1 MSYKTIEQRLTMKS
15 DITNKQSLSTLVGHI
30 RQNFPPIAGI
40 AHGAMVLDDISFY
53 EMPFEKMNKVLQPK
67 VQGAISLDELFQET
81 NLDFFVFFSSVTAI
95 AGNRGQSAYT
105 TANMFM
111 SALAT
116 QRRQK
121 GLAASILHIGAVM
134 GVGYINR
141 GFSEAIFAALRK
153 TGFMM
158 MAEREFL
165 LCFGEAVLASHPLSG
180 RNTEVVTALETIK
193 LGGISPPWA
202 KFPRFQYCLQV
213 NDGLD
218 KKAKQKAITVST
230 KISLLEA
237 TSAEEILEI
246 IQDAFFL
253 KIQAALQIPVE
264 NDKFQVLS
272 SKTDDLG
279 IDSLVAVEIRSWFL
293 KEIETEIPV
302 FKVLSGG
309 SVTQLLEYA
318 IENMPARLTPHLS
331 ESSKISGTDHVAIK
345 PPTPDSISPTPNSG
359 SKNSAET
366 SQLGDEQDREEY
378 SSATSL
384 SDISQTSFGKIFPIS
399 PGQSRFWFLKHLIE
413 DQTTANSTIS
423 VSIQGTIRLDSLETA
438 VRKIATRHEAL
449 RTSFFMNENQKPVQ
463 AISETSRLY
472 LERIINADESQVALE
487 FENLKTHVY
496 DIEHGECMRLIH
508 LRITP
513 TENYLLIGSH
523 HIIMDGISLEVF
535 LNDLQKAYNGQNLSD
550 QVYQYSDYSEKLR
563 QDLACGAMQEE
574 MKYWKS
580 ELANPLPALPLL
592 PFAATKNRT
601 TLLRYEHISASHSID
616 SKVAKQIE
624 NTCQK
629 LKANVFHYYLA
640 VFEVLLFKLFGHSD
654 VCIGMADSNR
664 WNDQVAKSIGMYL
677 NLLPLR
683 FHLDAKQSFEGVL
696 KDTRRK
702 AYLAM
707 SNSRLPFDILLDNVE
722 SERSTTF
729 SPLFQAFINYRQ
741 GISEKRKFDSA
752 TGTIKEMSLPRT
764 NYDISLDIIEN
775 PGSETRIT
783 FMLQKSLYSES
794 DTARIL
800 DMYLQLLSDFSSSH
814 KHTLHEVSLYSK
826 QDSSNAIQ
834 SGQGKSSF
842 CCYVPNGT

>member
-1 MSYKTIEQRLTMKS
+1 
-15 DITNKQSLSTLVGHI
+15 
-30 RQNFPPIAGI
+30 
-40 AHGAMVLDDISFY
+40 MVLDDISFF

-67 VQGAISLDELFQET
+67 VQGAIFLDELFQET
-81 NLDFFVFFSSVTAI
+81 TLDFFVFFSSVTAI

-153 TGFMM
+153 TGFMLM
-158 MAEREFL
+158 SEREFC
-165 LCFGEAVLASHPLSG
+165 LCFGEAILASHPLSG
-180 RNTEVVTALETIK
+180 RNAEVVTALETIK
-193 LGGISPPWA
+193 LGGISPQWA

-213 NDGLD
+213 NDGVD
-218 KKAKQKAITVST
+218 KKAKKKAVTVST
-230 KISLLEA
+230 KINLLEA
-237 TSAEEILEI
+237 TSAEEVLEI
-246 IQDAFFL
+246 VQGKIILDFQNEANIYVDAFFL

-264 NDKFQVLS
+264 NDKSQVLS
-272 SKTDDLG
+272 SRTDDLG

-318 IENMPARLTPHLS
+318 VDNMPVKLTPNLNN
-331 ESSKISGTDHVAIK
+331 SSKTSGTDRPVIEQ
-345 PPTPDSISPTPNSG
+345 PTPDSVSSRPNSR
-359 SKNSAET
+359 SKSSTET
-366 SQLGDEQDREEY
+366 SQLGEEQDKEEN

-384 SDISQTSFGKIFPIS
+384 SDISQTSFGKIVPIS

-423 VSIQGTIRLDSLETA
+423 VSIKGKIRLESLESA

-449 RTSFFMNENQKPVQ
+449 RTSFFIDENQKPVQ

-472 LERIINADESQVALE
+472 LERIVDADEYQVAQE
-487 FENLKTHVY
+487 FESLKNHVY

-508 LRITP
+508 LRITS
-513 TENYLLIGSH
+513 TDSYLFIGSH

-535 LNDLQKAYNGQNLSD
+535 LNDLQKAYNGQSLSD
-550 QVYQYSDYSEKLR
+550 QVYQYSDYSEKLL

-574 MKYWKS
+574 INYWKS
-580 ELANPLPALPLL
+580 ELANAPPPLPLL

-601 TLLRYEHISASHSID
+601 TLARYEDISASHGID
-616 SKVAKQIE
+616 SKLAKQIE

-640 VFEVLLFKLFGHSD
+640 VFEVLLFKLFGYSD
-654 VCIGMADSNR
+654 VCIGMADANR
-664 WNDQVAKSIGMYL
+664 WNDQVANSIGMYL

-683 FHLDAKQSFEGVL
+683 FHLDAKQSFESVL

-722 SERSTTF
+722 SERSTAF

-741 GISEKRKFDSA
+741 GVSEKRKFDSA
-752 TGTIKEMSLPRT
+752 TGIIKEMSLPRT
-764 NYDISLDIIEN
+764 GYDISLDIIEN
-775 PGSETRIT
+775 LGSDTRIT

-800 DMYLQLLSDFSSSH
+800 DMYFQLLSDLSSSRN
-814 KHTLHEVSLYSK
+814 HTLQQVSLFSK
-826 QDSSNAIQ
+826 QDISNAIQ
-834 SGQGKSSF
+834 TGRGKISF
-842 CCYVPNGT
+842 CLQIVLVSLLYYTDILQALSCLPNGPKLWYIGLTK

>member
-1 MSYKTIEQRLTMKS
+1 
-15 DITNKQSLSTLVGHI
+15 
-30 RQNFPPIAGI
+30 
-40 AHGAMVLDDISFY
+40 MVLDDISFF

-67 VQGAISLDELFQET
+67 VQGAIFLDELFQET
-81 NLDFFVFFSSVTAI
+81 TLDFFVFFSSVTAI

-153 TGFMM
+153 TGFMLM
-158 MAEREFL
+158 SEREFC

-180 RNTEVVTALETIK
+180 RNAEVVTALETIK
-193 LGGISPPWA
+193 LGGISPQWA

-213 NDGLD
+213 NDGVD
-218 KKAKQKAITVST
+218 KKAKKKALTVST

-237 TSAEEILEI
+237 TSADEVLEI
-246 IQDAFFL
+246 VQGRTIVVDLQNEANIYIDAFFL

-264 NDKFQVLS
+264 NDKSQILS
-272 SKTDDLG
+272 SRTDDLG

-309 SVTQLLEYA
+309 SFMQLLEYA
-318 IENMPARLTPHLS
+318 VENMPNKLTPNLND
-331 ESSKISGTDHVAIK
+331 SSKTSGTDRPITEQPV
-345 PPTPDSISPTPNSG
+345 SSTPNSR
-359 SKNSAET
+359 SKDSTET
-366 SQLGDEQDREEY
+366 SQLGDEQDKEEN

-423 VSIQGTIRLDSLETA
+423 VSIAGTIRLDSLESA
-438 VRKIATRHEAL
+438 VRKVATRHEAL
-449 RTSFFMNENQKPVQ
+449 RTSFFTDENQKPVQ
-463 AISETSRLY
+463 AISEKSRLY
-472 LERIINADESQVALE
+472 LERIVEADESQVAQE
-487 FENLKTHVY
+487 FESLKNHVY

-513 TENYLLIGSH
+513 TESYLFIGSH
-523 HIIMDGISLEVF
+523 HIIMDGISLEIF
-535 LNDLQKAYNGQNLSD
+535 LNDLQKAYNGQSLSD

-574 MKYWKS
+574 IKYWKS
-580 ELANPLPALPLL
+580 ELANAPPPLPLL

-601 TLLRYEHISASHSID
+601 TLARYEHISASHSID
-616 SKVAKQIE
+616 SKLAKQIE

-640 VFEVLLFKLFGHSD
+640 VFEVLLFKLFGYSD
-654 VCIGMADSNR
+654 ICIGMADANR

-702 AYLAM
+702 AYLAL
-707 SNSRLPFDILLDNVE
+707 SNSRLPFDDLLDNVE
-722 SERSTTF
+722 SERSTAF

-741 GISEKRKFDSA
+741 GVSEKRKFDSA

-764 NYDISLDIIEN
+764 GYDIALDIIEN

-794 DTARIL
+794 DTPRVL
-800 DMYLQLLSDFSSSH
+800 DMYFQLLSDFSSSRN
-814 KHTLHEVSLYSK
+814 HTLQEVSLFSK
-826 QDSSNAIQ
+826 QDISNAIQ
-834 SGQGKSSF
+834 SGQGKIS
-842 CCYVPNGT
+842 CCLQIVLVLLLYYANILQALSCLPNGPKLWYNGLTK

>member
-1 MSYKTIEQRLTMKS
+1 
-15 DITNKQSLSTLVGHI
+15 
-30 RQNFPPIAGI
+30 
-40 AHGAMVLDDISFY
+40 MVLDDISFF

-67 VQGAISLDELFQET
+67 VKGAIYLDELSQET
-81 NLDFFVFFSSVTAI
+81 ALDFFVLFSSVTAI

-153 TGFMM
+153 TGFMLM
-158 MAEREFL
+158 SEREFC
-165 LCFGEAVLASHPLSG
+165 LCFAEAVLASHPLSG
-180 RNTEVVTALETIK
+180 RNAEVVTALETIK
-193 LGGISPPWA
+193 SGGISPQWA

-213 NDGLD
+213 NDGVD
-218 KKAKQKAITVST
+218 QKAKKKATTVST

-237 TSAEEILEI
+237 TTAEEVLGIVQGRTIVVNSHNEADIYL
-246 IQDAFFL
+246 DAFFL

-264 NDKFQVLS
+264 TDKFQVLS
-272 SKTDDLG
+272 SGTDDLG

-318 IENMPARLTPHLS
+318 VENMPVKLTPNLND
-331 ESSKISGTDHVAIK
+331 SSKSSGTDEPVIEQ
-345 PPTPDSISPTPNSG
+345 PTSTSVSLAPNNQSE
-359 SKNSAET
+359 NSAEN
-366 SQLGDEQDREEY
+366 SQLGDEQDKEEN
-378 SSATSL
+378 SSATSV
-384 SDISQTSFGKIFPIS
+384 SDIAQTSFGKIVPIS
-399 PGQSRFWFLKHLIE
+399 PGQSRFWFLRHLVE

-423 VSIQGTIRLDSLETA
+423 VAIKGTIRLDSLESA
-438 VRKIATRHEAL
+438 VRKVATRHEAL
-449 RTSFFMNENQKPVQ
+449 RTSFFVDENLKPVQ

-472 LERIINADESQVALE
+472 LERIADADESQVAQQ
-487 FENLKTHVY
+487 FESLKNHVY
-496 DIEHGECMRLIH
+496 DIEHGDCMRLIH

-535 LNDLQKAYNGQNLSD
+535 LNDLQKAYNGQSLSD
-550 QVYQYSDYSEKLR
+550 HVYQYSDYSEKLR

-574 MKYWKS
+574 IKYWKS
-580 ELANPLPALPLL
+580 EFANAPPPLPLL
-592 PFAATKNRT
+592 PFTATKNRT
-601 TLLRYEHISASHSID
+601 TLAKYEHISASHIID
-616 SKVAKQIE
+616 ATLAKQIE
-624 NTCQK
+624 STCQK
-629 LKANVFHYYLA
+629 LRANVFHYYLA
-640 VFEVLLFKLFGHSD
+640 VFEVLLFKLFGNSD
-654 VCIGMADSNR
+654 VCIGMADANR
-664 WNDQVAKSIGMYL
+664 WNDEVAKSMGMYL

-683 FHLDAKQSFEGVL
+683 FHLDAKQSFEDVL
-696 KDTRRK
+696 RDTRRK

-707 SNSRLPFDILLDNVE
+707 SNSRLPFDILLENVE
-722 SERSTTF
+722 SERSTAF

-741 GISEKRKFDSA
+741 GVSEKRSFDSA
-752 TGTIKEMSLPRT
+752 TGTIKEMSLPKSG
-764 NYDISLDIIEN
+764 YDMSLDIIEN

-800 DMYLQLLSDFSSSH
+800 DMYFQLLGDFSSSRNQR
-814 KHTLHEVSLYSK
+814 LQDISLFSK
-826 QDSSNAIQ
+826 QDISNAIQ
-834 SGQGKSSF
+834 SGQGKTSR
-842 CCYVPNGT
+842 CPQIPAD